1 MTTISNIIKT
11 TVFMIV
17 YSILA
22 GFCGILYFLTEG
34 DNKLRAEIAT
44 EMYIEF
50 ALNAPRSILFHTDSF
65 NNYIAAQLCSHGNAI
80 ERYNLRKEIKS

>member
-34 DNKLRAEIAT
+34 DNKLRAEIAVK
-44 EMYIEF
+44 MYVEF
-50 ALNAPRSILFHTDSF
+50 ALKAPRAILFHPDSF
-65 NNYIAAQLCSHGNAI
+65 DNYILAQLCSYTTAI
-80 ERYNLRKEIKS
+80 ERYNAKKEM